1 MLKQLLKISLAL
13 LLLVSA
19 APANAQRNCGA
30 MEHLQNMI
38 LQDPSVLQNRQNIEQ
53 FTQNWITNNPQGNN
67 SRALVTIPVVV
78 HVVYRTTTE
87 NVSDAQIQSQMNVLN
102 ADFAKL
108 NADWT
113 NTPSVFQSLVA
124 NVDVQF
130 CLAQRDPNGN
140 ASNGIVRKLTTSTSF
155 STNDNVKRSA
165 NGGSDAWPSS
175 SYLNLWVCNISGGI
189 LGYAQFPGGSAATD
203 GVVVNYN
210 AFGTTGTAAA
220 PFNKGRTATHEV
232 GHWLNLYHIW
242 GDDGTGCTGS
252 DNVTDTP
259 NQGDENYGC
268 PSFPTASCS
277 NGPNGDMYMNYMD
290 YTDDACMFMFTN
302 GQKVR
307 MQALFATGGFRASL
321 LNSLGCVPVN
331 TTVCNSPTGLSASS
345 VTNSGATLTWSA
357 VSGATSYNVQYKTSS
372 ATTYTTVNTSATSFT
387 LSGLATGTTYNY
399 QVQTVCSSGS
409 SSYTATGSFTTGTVA
424 ATCGTVTSLASSN
437 VTSNSANVSWAA
449 VSGAVS
455 YNFDYKLST
464 ASTFTTTS
472 ITGTGVSFTNLLPST
487 TYQYQVQ
494 AVCADAVGAYSTLG
508 SFTTLAATTTCTD
521 AYESNNTIS
530 VAKTIP
536 VNTAITALINTSTDT
551 DYFKFTNTSSQRRIQ
566 ITLTNLPADYDVIL
580 YNSKKRQVAISQN
593 SGTANE
599 TITFNT
605 TTVGTYYFR
614 VLGYGGAFNASNCYT
629 LNANIS
635 ATNFRLADDATD
647 AADLD
652 LAIDKPSVFDLTL
665 APNPS
670 NGKLNISIFTTESM
684 ENANVQVYDLAG
696 RVVFEQALGSV
707 EAEFNTGI
715 DLSALENGFYF
726 VAIKNNSQVKQVQ
739 KIMIAK

>member
-13 LLLVSA
+13 LLLVGA

-38 LQDPSVLQNRQNIEQ
+38 LEDPSVLQNRQNIEQ

-87 NVSDAQIQSQMNVLN
+87 NISDAQIQSQMNVLN

-210 AFGTTGTAAA
+210 AFGTIGTAAA

-268 PSFPTASCS
+268 PSFPTVSCS

-307 MQALFATGGFRASL
+307 MQALFAAGGFRASL
-321 LNSLGCVPVN
+321 LNSLGCVPGN
-331 TTVCNSPTGLSASS
+331 ITACNSPTGLSASN
-345 VTNSGATLTWSA
+345 VTTTGATLTWSA
-357 VSGATSYNVQYKTSS
+357 VSGATSYNVQYKTSAA
-372 ATTYTTVNTSATSFT
+372 ATFTTVSTSATSFT
-387 LSGLATGTTYNY
+387 LSGLANNTTYNY

-409 SSYTATGSFTTGTVA
+409 SSYTTT
-424 ATCGTVTSLASSN
+424 
-437 VTSNSANVSWAA
+437 
-449 VSGAVS
+449 
-455 YNFDYKLST
+455 
-464 ASTFTTTS
+464 
-472 ITGTGVSFTNLLPST
+472 
-487 TYQYQVQ
+487 
-494 AVCADAVGAYSTLG
+494 G
-508 SFTTLAATTTCTD
+508 SFTTLAVTTTCTD
-521 AYESNNTIS
+521 AYESNNSIS
-530 VAKTIP
+530 TAKTIP
-536 VNTAITALINTSTDT
+536 VNTAITALIGTSTDN
-551 DYFKFTNTSSQRRIQ
+551 DYFKFANTSTQRRIR
-566 ITLTNLPADYDVIL
+566 ITLTNLPANYNVIL
-580 YNSKKRQVAISQN
+580 YNSKSRQVAISQN
-593 SGTANE
+593 TGTANE

-605 TTVGTYYFR
+605 TTVGTYYIR
-614 VLGYGGAFNASNCYT
+614 VLGSGGAFNASNCYT
-629 LNANIS
+629 LTASLS

-652 LAIDKPSVFDLTL
+652 LTNDKPSVFDLTL

-670 NGKLNISIFTTESM
+670 NGNLNISIFTTESM
-684 ENANVQVYDLAG
+684 ENANVQVFDLAG
-696 RVVFEQALGSV
+696 RVVFEQALGNV
-707 EAEFNTGI
+707 EAEFNTGL

-726 VAIKNNSQVKQVQ
+726 VAIKNNSQVKQIQ

>member
-1 MLKQLLKISLAL
+1 
-13 LLLVSA
+13 
-19 APANAQRNCGA
+19 
-30 MEHLQNMI
+30 
-38 LQDPSVLQNRQNIEQ
+38 
-53 FTQNWITNNPQGNN
+53 
-67 SRALVTIPVVV
+67 
-78 HVVYRTTTE
+78 
-87 NVSDAQIQSQMNVLN
+87 
-102 ADFAKL
+102 
-108 NADWT
+108 
-113 NTPSVFQSLVA
+113 LVA

-210 AFGTTGTAAA
+210 AFGTIGTAAA

-302 GQKVR
+302 GQKAR

-331 TTVCNSPTGLSASS
+331 TTVCNSPTGLSASN
-345 VTNSGATLTWSA
+345 VTNTGATLTWSA
-357 VSGATSYNVQYKTSS
+357 ASGATSYNVQYKTSTAS
-372 ATTYTTVNTSATSFT
+372 TYTTVNTSATSYT

-464 ASTFTTTS
+464 ASTFTTAS

-494 AVCADAVGAYSTLG
+494 AVCADAVGTYSALG

-536 VNTAITALINTSTDT
+536 VNAAITALINTSTDT

-580 YNSKKRQVAISQN
+580 YNSKKRQIAISQN
-593 SGTANE
+593 SGTVNE

-605 TTVGTYYFR
+605 TTVGTYYIR
-614 VLGYGGAFNASNCYT
+614 VLGYGGAFNATNCYT

-652 LAIDKPSVFDLTL
+652 LTNDKPSVFDLTL

-670 NGKLNISIFTTESM
+670 NGQLNISIFTTESM
-684 ENANVQVYDLAG
+684 DNANVQVFDLAG
-696 RVVFEQALGSV
+696 RVVFEQALGNV
-707 EAEFNTGI
+707 EAEFNTGL

>member
-1 MLKQLLKISLAL
+1 MLKQLLKISLVL

-53 FTQNWITNNPQGNN
+53 FTQNWITNNPQGNTG
-67 SRALVTIPVVV
+67 RALVTIPVVV

-87 NVSDAQIQSQMNVLN
+87 NISDAQIQSQMNVLN

-140 ASNGIVRKLTTSTSF
+140 ASNGIVRKLTTNTSF

-165 NGGSDAWPSS
+165 NGGSNAWPSS

-210 AFGTTGTAAA
+210 AFGTIGTAAA

-268 PSFPTASCS
+268 PSFPTVSCS
-277 NGPNGDMYMNYMD
+277 NGPNGDLFMNYMD
-290 YTDDACMFMFTN
+290 YTDDACMFMFTE
-302 GQKVR
+302 GQKAR

-321 LNSLGCVPVN
+321 LNSLGCVPGN
-331 TTVCNSPTGLSASS
+331 IAACNSPTGLSAGN
-345 VTNSGATLTWSA
+345 VTTTGATLTWSA
-357 VSGATSYNVQYKTSS
+357 ASGATSYNVQYKTSAA
-372 ATTYTTVNTSATSFT
+372 ATFTTVSTSATSFT
-387 LSGLATGTTYNY
+387 LSGLANNTTYNY

-409 SSYTATGSFTTGTVA
+409 SNY
-424 ATCGTVTSLASSN
+424 
-437 VTSNSANVSWAA
+437 
-449 VSGAVS
+449 
-455 YNFDYKLST
+455 
-464 ASTFTTTS
+464 TTT
-472 ITGTGVSFTNLLPST
+472 
-487 TYQYQVQ
+487 
-494 AVCADAVGAYSTLG
+494 G
-508 SFTTLAATTTCTD
+508 SFTTLAVTATCTD
-521 AYESNNTIS
+521 AYESNNSIS
-530 VAKTIP
+530 TAKTIP
-536 VNTAITALINTSTDT
+536 VNTAITAVIGTSTDN
-551 DYFKFTNTSSQRRIQ
+551 DYFKFANTSTQRRIR
-566 ITLTNLPADYDVIL
+566 ITLTNLPANYNVVL
-580 YNSKKRQVAISQN
+580 YNSRGNQVAISQN
-593 SGTANE
+593 TGTTNE
-599 TITFNT
+599 TITYNT
-605 TTVGTYYFR
+605 NSVGTYTIR
-614 VLGYGGAFNASNCYT
+614 VLGSGGAFNASNCYT
-629 LNANIS
+629 LTASIS
-635 ATNFRLADDATD
+635 ATNFRVGADDATD

-652 LAIDKPSVFDLTL
+652 LANDKPSVFDLTL

-684 ENANVQVYDLAG
+684 ENANVQVYDIAG
-696 RVVFEQALGSV
+696 RVVFAQALGSV

-726 VAIKNNSQVKQVQ
+726 VAIKNNNQVKQVQ
-739 KIMIAK
+739 KVMIAK

>member
-19 APANAQRNCGA
+19 TPANAQRNCGA

-38 LQDPSVLQNRQNIEQ
+38 LQDPSVLQNRQSIEQ
-53 FTQNWITNNPQGNN
+53 FTQNWIINNPQGNTG
-67 SRALVTIPVVV
+67 RALVTIPVVV

-87 NVSDAQIQSQMNVLN
+87 NISDAQIQSQINVLN

-268 PSFPTASCS
+268 PTFPTVSCS
-277 NGPNGDMYMNYMD
+277 NGPNGDLYMNYMD

-302 GQKVR
+302 GQKAR
-307 MQALFATGGFRASL
+307 MQALFATGGFRSSL
-321 LNSLGCVPVN
+321 LNSLGCVPVS
-331 TTVCNSPTGLSASS
+331 TTACNSPTGLSASNL
-345 VTNSGATLTWSA
+345 TTTGATLTWSA
-357 VSGATSYNVQYKTSS
+357 VSGATSYNVQYKTSAA
-372 ATTYTTVNTSATSFT
+372 ATFTTASTSATSFT

-399 QVQTVCSSGS
+399 QVQAVCSSGS
-409 SSYTATGSFTTGTVA
+409 SNYTTTGSFTTVS
-424 ATCGTVTSLASSN
+424 VT
-437 VTSNSANVSWAA
+437 
-449 VSGAVS
+449 
-455 YNFDYKLST
+455 
-464 ASTFTTTS
+464 
-472 ITGTGVSFTNLLPST
+472 P
-487 TYQYQVQ
+487 
-494 AVCADAVGAYSTLG
+494 
-508 SFTTLAATTTCTD
+508 TCTD
-521 AYESNNTIS
+521 VYESNSSTS
-530 VAKTIP
+530 TAKTIP
-536 VNTAITALINTSTDT
+536 VNTAITALIGTSTDN
-551 DYFKFTNTSSQRRIQ
+551 DYFKFTNTSSQRRIK
-566 ITLTNLPADYDVIL
+566 ITLTNLPADYDVVL
-580 YNSKKRQVAISQN
+580 YNSRSRQVAISQS
-593 SGTANE
+593 SGTASE
-599 TITFNT
+599 TITYNT
-605 TTVGTYYFR
+605 TTVGTYYIR

-629 LNANIS
+629 LTANIS
-635 ATNFRLADDATD
+635 ATNFRLDAADDATD

-652 LAIDKPSVFDLTL
+652 LANDKPAVFDLTL

-696 RVVFEQALGSV
+696 RVVFAQTLGSV